1 MVDSGWSSKF
11 KFERLKNK
19 RTKLRKFLL
28 LMLLSFLL
36 LTGSAVVLSR
46 NHWVQNYLAQRM
58 VNYLSSE
65 LKTKVELGYVEID
78 FLRNIR
84 LERLRIYDR
93 EKDTL
98 IEIRQ
103 FQARLSNMD
112 FKRKEVVFSHVH
124 LFKGYLKLGYHT
136 AKSDFNI
143 DFLVDYFTPPD
154 TDTTPGK
161 VWDIKMRDAHL
172 EKTTFLYFNKTK
184 KPYDKHF
191 DPDYMLFEDINAQ
204 LDSVIIGEPWFGAK
218 LKNISLKE
226 RSGLTVV
233 DGSLKTVI
241 DRKHMLFT
249 DMRLK
254 TPKSEIGD
262 QVELRYNRMRDFV
275 DVYHKVIFD
284 FRLSKSVLDLEE
296 LNAFHDW
303 FDGRSLSTF
312 VNGRAVGTLAKM
324 DVSSILLESLT
335 DQTRIKASGSL
346 SNLHDLDNFEYR
358 LDLTDARVA
367 LSDLKQV
374 VYELDSIAAIESVEA
389 ADISGQLSGSL
400 NDVTFDGDL
409 DANPGHFA
417 GHLFF
422 DFAEGV
428 DVMQYDLD
436 GDLQDW
442 DVGAFAGNGVDAYID
457 ESHILLTGVGITPEQ
472 LDLDLD
478 LQLQQYQVMGRTL
491 KQVNVRSTLDE
502 KSLSMNV
509 VSSDPRFEFEA
520 DAVVLD
526 WHGNPTADVNVVA
539 NDVQFDGLGLESL
552 PLAFS
557 GTASLIY
564 GGEDLTHSNATLEI
578 NQLVADHGSVRY
590 FCNSQQVVK
599 SESSGWSFSGD
610 WLNGEISEGFDVM
623 QTQAVAQYL
632 LHNAVPER
640 FDPPVNFKPSDF
652 HFDIQLV
659 QTSWLSTFVEP
670 SLRSGPINFVGGF
683 NQAQEKVSL
692 VLGPM
697 DIEFKGVDLQR
708 LKFEANTEEKG
719 KTLCLVS
726 AREIQVGQTQYD
738 RFQIKGMVEDGA
750 MRLGFDLHDKKNR
763 YNVNFNANSEVSRDS
778 LPTEITSANFQINQE
793 PWQLDQASHITLK
806 RGNRLQVSNL
816 MVNSQRHFVEMYGLL
831 SERSQ
836 DTFTVELG
844 NITPEL
850 LSPFFPA
857 GSFDSLDFHLGGKL
871 KIAAALGRFQLF
883 GQHYLNDVSYMGYRY
898 GSFDADFTESQQ
910 VGIMNLVFHGRKGPL
925 REFAFMGTLDLNQS
939 KPTLDA
945 MLDLPLKTP
954 VNVLQPFLSGIVT
967 TDAGTLDGRVRMQG
981 PLDNL
986 VMQGNVNA
994 RSVTLGVDYLK
1005 TKYHFDATFQV
1016 RSNGIFTAEPILV
1029 LGTAKKGTAKATLAL
1044 THNQFKDLALDLNV
1058 YDAKNIRVIQT
1069 TEEDNDLFFGTAW
1082 GTGTCRISGPID
1094 KVNIKVDMA
1103 PGKNSKLS
1111 ILYPTISATSV
1122 AGNITFRN
1130 HFGQVVSKPKELVSS
1145 GLGNIEINVRA
1156 NPELEAEFLIDKRL
1170 GDLIRGRGT
1179 GDIRILY
1186 DDKERFFLTG
1196 QYTIKSGEYV
1206 FSLPGINVLTQKITL
1221 DEGGKISWVGDPYN
1235 ANLNLSG
1242 RVEKRISPAQLMMTS
1257 GAASGTTY
1265 PPTLIVSILNITGSL
1280 LRPQIGFDL
1289 QAPELAS
1296 STGSNSEVNAVIQRI
1311 RQDKDEVMRQSVALL
1326 IFGNFLPPSFSSG
1339 NPTSGN
1345 VISGAGVAGNSVSN
1359 IASTV
1364 MNDLF
1369 AKYGIPTR
1377 IQVNIADVRSRSGTA
1392 SNAQVFVNSEWFL
1405 SDRLRLDLNYDP
1417 TMAMLVNSVAVPFN
1431 FNLEYMTRNENWR
1444 LKMFSRSN
1452 NVMLQ
1457 QGSTTTNGVSGNTLG
1472 GGVVY
1477 RREFETFRRKKVEE
1491 MPVKE
1496 EKQPE

>member
-1 MVDSGWSSKF
+1 M
-11 KFERLKNK
+11 KNK

-46 NHWVQNYLAQRM
+46 NHWVQNYLAQRL

-65 LKTKVELGYVEID
+65 LKTKVELGYLEVD
-78 FLRNIR
+78 FLRNVR
-84 LERLRIYDR
+84 LERLRIYDQ

-103 FQARLSNMD
+103 FQARLSDLD
-112 FKRKEVVFSHVH
+112 FKRKEVVFSDVR
-124 LFKGYLKLGYHT
+124 LYKGYLKLGYHT

-143 DFLVDYFTPPD
+143 DFLVDYFTPK
-154 TDTTPGK
+154 TADTTPGK
-161 VWDIKMRDAHL
+161 VWDIKMRNAKL
-172 EKTTFLYFNKTK
+172 EKTDFLYFVETT

-191 DPDYMLFEDINAQ
+191 DPSYMLFQDISAD
-204 LDSVIIGEPWFGAK
+204 LDSVIIGEPWFGAR

-226 RSGLTVV
+226 RSGLKVI
-233 DGSLKTVI
+233 DGSMKTVI
-241 DRKHMLFT
+241 DRKHMLFS
-249 DMRLK
+249 DLRIK
-254 TPKSEIGD
+254 TPKSDIGD
-262 QVELRYNRMRDFV
+262 QVELRYNSMRDFG

-284 FRLSKSVLDLEE
+284 FHLSKSVLDLAE
-296 LNAFHDW
+296 LQIFHDW
-303 FDGRSLSTF
+303 FEGRGLSTF
-312 VNGRAVGTLAKM
+312 VNGNAVGTLAKM
-324 DVSSILLESLT
+324 DVSALLLESLT
-335 DQTRIKASGSL
+335 DQTRIKGSGTL
-346 SNLHDLDNFEYR
+346 TNLHDLDNFAYR
-358 LDLTDARVA
+358 LDLTDARVSLA
-367 LSDLKQV
+367 DLKEV
-374 VYELDSIAAIESVEA
+374 VYELDSVPTLKSIEAV
-389 ADISGQLSGSL
+389 DLSGELNGSL
-400 NDVTFDGDL
+400 TNVTFDGDL

-417 GHLFF
+417 GHLLV
-422 DFAEGV
+422 DFEESV
-428 DVMQYDLD
+428 DAMQYDLE
-436 GDLQDW
+436 GDLQNW
-442 DVGAFAGNGVDAYID
+442 DVGALAGGRFDAHID
-457 ESHILLTGVGITPEQ
+457 QSHVLLTGIGITPEN

-478 LQLQQYQVMGRTL
+478 LQLNQYAVLGRTL
-491 KQVNVRSTLDE
+491 KNVD
-502 KSLSMNV
+502 
-509 VSSDPRFEFEA
+509 VSGAMDGDRMEFNLVSDDPRFAFEA

-526 WHGNPTADVNVVA
+526 WNNNPTADLNLSA
-539 NDVQFDGLGLESL
+539 TDIQFDGLGLKSL
-552 PLAFS
+552 PLAIS
-557 GTASLIY
+557 GSASLIY
-564 GGEDLTHSNATLEI
+564 GGEDLSHSNATFEV
-578 NQLVADHGSVRY
+578 NQLVADHAGVRY

-599 SESSGWSFSGD
+599 SENGGWEFSGD
-610 WLNGEISEGFDVM
+610 WLNGSVSAGFDAT
-623 QTQAVAQYL
+623 QTEQVARLL

-640 FDPPVNFKPSDF
+640 FEPPLDF
-652 HFDIQLV
+652 QPADFTFDLQLI
-659 QTSWLSTFVEP
+659 QTSWLSAFVDP
-670 SLRSGPINFVGGF
+670 TLYTGPINFVGGF
-683 NQAQEKVSL
+683 GQKHQQVEM

-697 DIEFKGVDLQR
+697 DIEFRGVDIQR
-708 LKFEANTEEKG
+708 LKLEAKTSEKG
-719 KTLCLVS
+719 KALCQVS
-726 AREIQVGQTQYD
+726 AREIQVGQTLYD
-738 RFQIKGMVEDGA
+738 RFEIVGSVVDGA

-763 YNVNFNANSEVSRDS
+763 YNVNFKANSQVSKDS

-793 PWQLDQASHITLK
+793 PWQLDQSSHITLR

-816 MVNSQRHFVEMYGLL
+816 MVNSQRHFLEMYGVL
-831 SERSQ
+831 SERNQ

-850 LSPFFPA
+850 LSPFFPE
-857 GSFDSLDFHLGGKL
+857 GTFDSLDFHLGGKV
-871 KIAAALGRFQLF
+871 KIASAFGRFQLF
-883 GQHYLNDVSYMGYRY
+883 GQNYLNDLTYLGYRY
-898 GSFDADFTESQQ
+898 GSFEANFSESQQ
-910 VGIMNLVFHGRKGPL
+910 SGILNLAFNGRKGPMK
-925 REFAFMGTLDLNQS
+925 EFAFLGTLDLNQ
-939 KPTLDA
+939 KDPVLDA
-945 MLDLPLKTP
+945 MVDLPLKTP
-954 VNVLQPFLSGIVT
+954 ASILQPFFRGILKT
-967 TDAGTLDGRVRMQG
+967 ETGSLDGRVRMVG
-981 PLDNL
+981 PLNNL

-994 RSVTLGVDYLK
+994 RGVTLGVDYLG

-1016 RSNGIFTAEPILV
+1016 RSNGIFTTEPILV
-1029 LGTAKKGTAKATLAL
+1029 YGTAKKGTAKATLAF
-1044 THNQFKDLALDLNV
+1044 THNNFRDLALDLSV
-1058 YDAKNIRVIQT
+1058 YDAKNIRIIQT
-1069 TEEDNDLFFGTAW
+1069 TEENNDLFYGTAW
-1082 GTGTCRISGPID
+1082 GTGTCRIWGPIN

-1111 ILYPTISATSV
+1111 ILYPTVSATSV

-1130 HFGQVVSKPKELVSS
+1130 HFGQVVSKPKAISNS
-1145 GLGNIEINVRA
+1145 GLGNIEIIVRA

-1186 DDKERFFLTG
+1186 DEKERFFLNG

-1206 FSLPGINVLTQKITL
+1206 FSLPGINVLTQRISL
-1221 DEGGKISWVGDPYN
+1221 DEGGKITWVGDPYN
-1235 ANLNLSG
+1235 ANLALSG
-1242 RVEKRISPAQLMMTS
+1242 RLEKRISPAQLMLTS
-1257 GAASGTTY
+1257 GNSSGTTY
-1265 PPTLIVSILNITGSL
+1265 PPTLIVSILNINGSL

-1289 QAPELAS
+1289 QAPELAN

-1359 IASTV
+1359 IASSV

-1377 IQVNIADVRSRSGTA
+1377 IQVNVADVRSRSGTS

-1477 RREFETFRRKKVEE
+1477 RREFETFHRKKATVDL
-1491 MPVKE
+1491 PKE
-1496 EKQPE
+1496 EKQGE

>member
-1 MVDSGWSSKF
+1 M
-11 KFERLKNK
+11 KNK

-36 LTGSAVVLSR
+36 FTGSAVVLSR

-84 LERLRIYDR
+84 FERLRIYDQ

-103 FQARLSNMD
+103 FQARLSDLD
-112 FKRKEVVFSHVH
+112 FKRKEVIFSDVR
-124 LFKGYLKLGYHT
+124 LYKGYLKLGYHT
-136 AKSDFNI
+136 PKSDFNI
-143 DFLVDYFTPPD
+143 DFLVDYFTPKT

-161 VWDIKMRDAHL
+161 VWDIKMRNAKL
-172 EKTTFLYFNKTK
+172 EKTDFLYFVETNKA
-184 KPYDKHF
+184 YDKFF
-191 DPDYMLFEDINAQ
+191 DPSFMYFQDINAD
-204 LDSVIIGEPWFGAK
+204 LDSVIIGEPWFGAR
-218 LKNISLKE
+218 LRNISLKE
-226 RSGLTVV
+226 RSGIKVV

-241 DRKHMLFT
+241 NGKHMLFT
-249 DMRLK
+249 DMRIK
-254 TPKSEIGD
+254 TPKSELGD
-262 QVELRYNRMRDFV
+262 QVELRYSRMRDFV

-296 LNAFHDW
+296 LQVFHDW
-303 FDGRSLSTF
+303 FDGRGLSTF

-324 DVSSILLESLT
+324 DVSFFLFESLT
-335 DQTRIKASGSL
+335 DQTRIKGNGTL
-346 SNLHDLDNFEYR
+346 VNLHDLDNFEYR

-367 LSDLKQV
+367 MSDIKEV
-374 VYELDSIAAIESVEA
+374 VYELDSVSAIHSVEY
-389 ADISGQLSGSL
+389 ADLSGQLNGSL
-400 NDVTFDGDL
+400 NDVSFDGDL

-417 GHLFF
+417 GHMFL
-422 DFAEGV
+422 DFTDGV
-428 DVMQYDLD
+428 DVMQYDME
-436 GDLQDW
+436 GDLQQW
-442 DVGAFAGNGVDAYID
+442 DLGMFTGNSVDAQIN
-457 ESHILLTGVGITPEQ
+457 ESHVLLTGTGIDPKQIE
-472 LDLDLD
+472 LDLD
-478 LQLQQYQVMGRTL
+478 LQLKQYAVLGRTL
-491 KQVNVRSTLDE
+491 KNVDV
-502 KSLSMNV
+502 KSLIDGDRLEVTCN
-509 VSSDPRFEFEA
+509 SSDPRFEFEA
-520 DAVVLD
+520 DAVVLGWND
-526 WHGNPTADVNVVA
+526 KPTADVNLSA
-539 NDVQFDGLGLESL
+539 TDVQFDGLGLEGL
-552 PLAFS
+552 PMAIS
-557 GTASLIY
+557 GSASLIY
-564 GGEDLTHSNATLEI
+564 GGEDLTHSNATLEF
-578 NQLVADHGSVRY
+578 NQLVADHGTVRY

-599 SESSGWSFSGD
+599 SEKGGWEFSGD
-610 WLNGEISEGFDVM
+610 WLNGSISEGFDVSK
-623 QTQAVAQYL
+623 TKEVAQLL
-632 LHNAVPER
+632 LHNAVPQR
-640 FDPPVNFKPSDF
+640 FEPPKGFSPEDF
-652 HFDIQLV
+652 QFDLQLI

-670 SLRSGPINFVGGF
+670 SLSCGPINFVGGF
-683 NQAQEKVSL
+683 QKAHERVNM

-697 DIEFKGVDLQR
+697 DLEFKGVDIQR
-708 LKFEANTEEKG
+708 LKFQVNTEEKG
-719 KTLCLVS
+719 KALCLV
-726 AREIQVGQTQYD
+726 AAKEIQVGQTLYD
-738 RFQIKGMVEDGA
+738 RFEIKGSVADGA

-763 YNVNFNANSEVSRDS
+763 YNVNFKANSEVSRDS

-793 PWQLDQASHITLK
+793 PWQLDQSSHITLK
-806 RGNRLQVSNL
+806 RGNRLHVSNL
-816 MVNSQRHFVEMYGLL
+816 MVNSQRHFLEMYGVL
-831 SERSQ
+831 SERNQ

-850 LSPFFPA
+850 LTPFFPE
-857 GSFDSLDFHLGGKL
+857 GSFDSLDFHLGGKV
-871 KIAAALGRFQLF
+871 KVVAAFGRLQLF
-883 GQHYLNDVSYMGYRY
+883 GQNYLNDLSYMGYKY
-898 GSFDADFTESQQ
+898 GSFEANFAESQQ
-910 VGIMNLVFHGRKGPL
+910 AGILNLQFNGRKGSMK
-925 REFAFMGTLDLNQS
+925 EFAFLGTLDMNQP

-945 MLDLPLKTP
+945 MMDLPLKTP
-954 VNVLQPFLSGIVT
+954 ASILQPFFNGILT
-967 TDAGTLDGRVRMQG
+967 TQSGTLDGRVRMIG
-981 PLDNL
+981 PLNNL

-994 RSVTLGVDYLK
+994 RGVTLGVDYLK

-1016 RSNGIFTAEPILV
+1016 RSNGIFTTEPIV
-1029 LGTAKKGTAKATLAL
+1029 VYGAAKKGTAKATLAF
-1044 THNQFKDLALDLNV
+1044 THNNFRDLALDLNV

-1069 TEEDNDLFFGTAW
+1069 TEEDNDLFYGTAW
-1082 GTGTCRISGPID
+1082 GTGTCRIAGPID
-1094 KVNIKVDMA
+1094 KINIKVDMA

-1111 ILYPTISATSV
+1111 ILYPSVSATSV

-1130 HFGQVVSKPKELVSS
+1130 HFGVVVGKPKEAVSS
-1145 GLGNIEINVRA
+1145 GLGNIEIIVRA
-1156 NPELEAEFLIDKRL
+1156 NPELETEFLIDKQL

-1186 DDKERFFLTG
+1186 DDKERFYLNG

-1221 DEGGKISWVGDPYN
+1221 DEGGKITWVGDPYN
-1235 ANLNLSG
+1235 ANLSLSG
-1242 RVEKRISPAQLMMTS
+1242 RIEKRISPAQLMLTS
-1257 GAASGTTY
+1257 GASSGGSY
-1265 PPTLIVSILNITGSL
+1265 PPTLIVSILNISGSL

-1289 QAPELAS
+1289 QAPELAN
-1296 STGSNSEVNAVIQRI
+1296 STGSNSDVNAVIQRI

-1417 TMAMLVNSVAVPFN
+1417 TVAMLVNSVAVPFN

-1444 LKMFSRSN
+1444 LKMFSRSSN
-1452 NVMLQ
+1452 IMLQ
-1457 QGSTTTNGVSGNTLG
+1457 QGGTTTNGVSGNTLG

-1477 RREFETFRRKKVEE
+1477 RREFETFRRKTSLS
-1491 MPVKE
+1491 PQAAE
-1496 EKQPE
+1496 EKPAE

>member
-1 MVDSGWSSKF
+1 
-11 KFERLKNK
+11 
-19 RTKLRKFLL
+19 
-28 LMLLSFLL
+28 
-36 LTGSAVVLSR
+36 
-46 NHWVQNYLAQRM
+46 
-58 VNYLSSE
+58 
-65 LKTKVELGYVEID
+65 
-78 FLRNIR
+78 
-84 LERLRIYDR
+84 
-93 EKDTL
+93 
-98 IEIRQ
+98 
-103 FQARLSNMD
+103 MD

-428 DVMQYDLD
+428 DAMQYDLD

-578 NQLVADHGSVRY
+578 NQLV
-590 FCNSQQVVK
+590 
-599 SESSGWSFSGD
+599 
-610 WLNGEISEGFDVM
+610 
-623 QTQAVAQYL
+623 
-632 LHNAVPER
+632 
-640 FDPPVNFKPSDF
+640 
-652 HFDIQLV
+652 
-659 QTSWLSTFVEP
+659 WLS
-670 SLRSGPINFVGGF
+670 IY
-683 NQAQEKVSL
+683 
-692 VLGPM
+692 
-697 DIEFKGVDLQR
+697 
-708 LKFEANTEEKG
+708 
-719 KTLCLVS
+719 C
-726 AREIQVGQTQYD
+726 
-738 RFQIKGMVEDGA
+738 
-750 MRLGFDLHDKKNR
+750 
-763 YNVNFNANSEVSRDS
+763 
-778 LPTEITSANFQINQE
+778 
-793 PWQLDQASHITLK
+793 
-806 RGNRLQVSNL
+806 
-816 MVNSQRHFVEMYGLL
+816 
-831 SERSQ
+831 
-836 DTFTVELG
+836 
-844 NITPEL
+844 
-850 LSPFFPA
+850 
-857 GSFDSLDFHLGGKL
+857 
-871 KIAAALGRFQLF
+871 
-883 GQHYLNDVSYMGYRY
+883 
-898 GSFDADFTESQQ
+898 
-910 VGIMNLVFHGRKGPL
+910 IMQC
-925 REFAFMGTLDLNQS
+925 QS
-939 KPTLDA
+939 
-945 MLDLPLKTP
+945 
-954 VNVLQPFLSGIVT
+954 
-967 TDAGTLDGRVRMQG
+967 
-981 PLDNL
+981 
-986 VMQGNVNA
+986 
-994 RSVTLGVDYLK
+994 
-1005 TKYHFDATFQV
+1005 
-1016 RSNGIFTAEPILV
+1016 
-1029 LGTAKKGTAKATLAL
+1029 
-1044 THNQFKDLALDLNV
+1044 
-1058 YDAKNIRVIQT
+1058 
-1069 TEEDNDLFFGTAW
+1069 
-1082 GTGTCRISGPID
+1082 
-1094 KVNIKVDMA
+1094 
-1103 PGKNSKLS
+1103 
-1111 ILYPTISATSV
+1111 
-1122 AGNITFRN
+1122 
-1130 HFGQVVSKPKELVSS
+1130 
-1145 GLGNIEINVRA
+1145 
-1156 NPELEAEFLIDKRL
+1156 
-1170 GDLIRGRGT
+1170 DLIH
-1179 GDIRILY
+1179 L
-1186 DDKERFFLTG
+1186 
-1196 QYTIKSGEYV
+1196 
-1206 FSLPGINVLTQKITL
+1206 
-1221 DEGGKISWVGDPYN
+1221 
-1235 ANLNLSG
+1235 
-1242 RVEKRISPAQLMMTS
+1242 
-1257 GAASGTTY
+1257 
-1265 PPTLIVSILNITGSL
+1265 
-1280 LRPQIGFDL
+1280 
-1289 QAPELAS
+1289 
-1296 STGSNSEVNAVIQRI
+1296 
-1311 RQDKDEVMRQSVALL
+1311 
-1326 IFGNFLPPSFSSG
+1326 
-1339 NPTSGN
+1339 
-1345 VISGAGVAGNSVSN
+1345 
-1359 IASTV
+1359 
-1364 MNDLF
+1364 
-1369 AKYGIPTR
+1369 
-1377 IQVNIADVRSRSGTA
+1377 
-1392 SNAQVFVNSEWFL
+1392 
-1405 SDRLRLDLNYDP
+1405 
-1417 TMAMLVNSVAVPFN
+1417 
-1431 FNLEYMTRNENWR
+1431 
-1444 LKMFSRSN
+1444 
-1452 NVMLQ
+1452 
-1457 QGSTTTNGVSGNTLG
+1457 
-1472 GGVVY
+1472 
-1477 RREFETFRRKKVEE
+1477 
-1491 MPVKE
+1491 
-1496 EKQPE
+1496 

>member
-1 MVDSGWSSKF
+1 M
-11 KFERLKNK
+11 KNK

-46 NHWVQNYLAQRM
+46 NHWVQNYLAQRL
-58 VNYLSSE
+58 VNYLSEE

-84 LERLRIYDR
+84 LERLRIYDQ

-103 FQARLSNMD
+103 FQARLSTVD
-112 FKRKEVVFSHVH
+112 RRRKEVILSDVR
-124 LFKGYLKLGYHT
+124 LYKGYLKLGYHT
-136 AKSDFNI
+136 EKSDFNI
-143 DFLVDYFTPPD
+143 DFLVDYFTPKSA
-154 TDTTPGK
+154 DTTPGK
-161 VWDIKMRDAHL
+161 VWDIKMRNAKL
-172 EKTTFLYFNKTK
+172 EKTDFLYFVEKT

-191 DPDYMLFEDINAQ
+191 DPGYMLFQDINAD
-204 LDSVIIGEPWFGAK
+204 LDSVIIGEPWFGAR
-218 LKNISLKE
+218 LKNVSLRE
-226 RSGLTVV
+226 RSGLKVV
-233 DGSLKTVI
+233 DGSLKTII

-249 DMRLK
+249 DMRIK
-254 TPKSEIGD
+254 TPKSDIGD
-262 QVELRYNRMRDFV
+262 QVELRYNRMRDFA

-303 FDGRSLSTF
+303 FNGRSLSTF
-312 VNGRAVGTLAKM
+312 VNGRAVGTLAKL
-324 DVSSILLESLT
+324 DVSSMLFESLT
-335 DQTRIKASGSL
+335 DQTRIKGSGTL
-346 SNLHDLDNFEYR
+346 LNLHDLDNFEYR

-367 LSDLKQV
+367 LADLKDV
-374 VYELDSIAAIESVEA
+374 VYELDSIPAIQNIEA
-389 ADISGQLSGSL
+389 ADFSGQLNGSL
-400 NDVTFDGDL
+400 TNVSFDGDL
-409 DANPGHFA
+409 DANPGHFS
-417 GHLFF
+417 GHLML
-422 DFAEGV
+422 DFAESV
-428 DVMQYDLD
+428 DAMRYDLE
-436 GDLQDW
+436 GDLQNW
-442 DVGAFAGNGVDAYID
+442 DVGALSGSGVDAHID
-457 ESHILLTGVGITPEQ
+457 QSHVLLTGIGITPEN

-478 LQLQQYQVMGRTL
+478 LRLDQYAVLGRTL
-491 KQVNVRSTLDE
+491 KDVDVTSVIDGDRIELNLASNDA
-502 KSLSMNV
+502 
-509 VSSDPRFEFEA
+509 RFEFEA
-520 DAVVLD
+520 DAVILD
-526 WHGNPTADVNVVA
+526 WNNNPTADVNLSA
-539 NDVQFDGLGLESL
+539 TDMQFDGLGLKSL
-552 PLAFS
+552 PLVLS

-564 GGEDLTHSNATLEI
+564 GGEDLTHPNATLEV
-578 NQLVADHGSVRY
+578 NQLVADHAGIRY

-599 SESSGWSFSGD
+599 SENGGWEFSGD
-610 WLNGEISEGFDVM
+610 WLNGSIGAGFDVE
-623 QTQAVAQYL
+623 QTREIGQLL

-640 FDPPVNFKPSDF
+640 FEAPLGFVPSDF
-652 HFDIQLV
+652 QFDLQLI
-659 QTSWLSTFVEP
+659 QTSWLSAFVEP
-670 SLRSGPINFVGGF
+670 SLNSGPINLVGAF
-683 NQAQEKVSL
+683 DKKHQKVNM

-697 DIEFKGVDLQR
+697 DLEFKGVDIQR
-708 LKFEANTEEKG
+708 LKILAETTEKG
-719 KTLCLVS
+719 QAVCQVT
-726 AREIQVGQTQYD
+726 AREIQVGQTLYD
-738 RFQIKGMVEDGA
+738 RFEVKGTVVDGA

-763 YNVNFNANSEVSRDS
+763 YNVNFKANSQVSKDS

-793 PWQLDQASHITLK
+793 PWQLDQASHITLR

-816 MVNSQRHFVEMYGLL
+816 MVNSQRHFVEMYGVL
-831 SERSQ
+831 SERNQ

-850 LSPFFPA
+850 LTPFFPE
-857 GSFDSLDFHLGGKL
+857 GTFDSLDFHLGGKV
-871 KIAAALGRFQLF
+871 KIASAFGKPQFF
-883 GQHYLNDVSYMGYRY
+883 GQNYLNDLTYMGYRY
-898 GSFDADFTESQQ
+898 GSFEANFSEGQQ
-910 VGIMNLVFHGRKGPL
+910 AGILNVIFNGRKGPM

-939 KPTLDA
+939 DPVLDA
-945 MLDLPLKTP
+945 MVDIPLKTS
-954 VNVLQPFLSGIVT
+954 VNVIQPFLKGIVT
-967 TDAGTLDGRVRMQG
+967 TEAGTVDGRVRMVG
-981 PLDNL
+981 PLNGL
-986 VMQGNVNA
+986 VMQGNLNA

-1016 RSNGIFTAEPILV
+1016 RSNGIFTSEPISV
-1029 LGTAKKGTAKATLAL
+1029 YGTAKKGTAKATLAF
-1044 THNQFKDLALDLNV
+1044 THNNFRDLALDLNV

-1082 GTGTCRISGPID
+1082 GTGTCRIVGPID
-1094 KVNIKVDMA
+1094 KINIKVDMA

-1111 ILYPTISATSV
+1111 ILYPSVGTTSV

-1130 HFGQVVSKPKELVSS
+1130 HYGQVVSKPKVSS
-1145 GLGNIEINVRA
+1145 GSGLGDIEIIVRA

-1186 DDKERFFLTG
+1186 DETERFYLNG

-1206 FSLPGINVLTQKITL
+1206 FSLPGINVLTQRISL
-1221 DEGGKISWVGDPYN
+1221 DEGGKITWVGDPYN
-1235 ANLNLSG
+1235 ANLALSG
-1242 RVEKRISPAQLMMTS
+1242 RIEKRISPAQLMLTS
-1257 GAASGTTY
+1257 GTSSGATY
-1265 PPTLIVSILNITGSL
+1265 PPTLIVSILNISGSL

-1289 QAPELAS
+1289 QAPELAN
-1296 STGSNSEVNAVIQRI
+1296 STGSNSDVNAVIQRI

-1339 NPTSGN
+1339 NPTTGN

-1359 IASTV
+1359 IASSV

-1377 IQVNIADVRSRSGTA
+1377 IQVNVADVRSRSGTS

-1452 NVMLQ
+1452 NVLLQ

-1477 RREFETFRRKKVEE
+1477 RREFETFHRKKVSSDL
-1491 MPVKE
+1491 PKE
-1496 EKQPE
+1496 EKPVE